1 MSHIVLTLEPQTTVV
16 QMLLGLI
23 NLGSSSAFLAFV
35 SVGVI
40 SLAVS
45 YGIPIAISLFHR
57 RRDVNGA
64 RWTMGSTVGW
74 VVNIIALLWIIFEMV
89 LFSMPTVLPV
99 TEVSMNYAI
108 VVFFGFMAISAAWY
122 AIHARKGKPTIPRRQ
137 HALISFGFAN
147 TPFPSLQGT
156 AGVRWAR
163 RYLKYSAYSEQ
174 PWDLLPSTK
183 RCLPLARF
191 PCHHMASSVWYHA
204 CKTL

>member
-1 MSHIVLTLEPQTTVV
+1 MRQVVLTLEPQTTVV

-74 VVNIIALLWIIFEMV
+74 IVNIIALLWIVFEMI

-108 VVFFGFMAISAAWY
+108 VVFFGFMAMSATWY
-122 AIHARKGKPTIPRRQ
+122 AIHARKGESPISMPPT
-137 HALISFGFAN
+137 
-147 TPFPSLQGT
+147 SLQSHVLTSRSLVYKGPPESD
-156 AGVRWAR
+156 GLV
-163 RYLKYSAYSEQ
+163 
-174 PWDLLPSTK
+174 
-183 RCLPLARF
+183 
-191 PCHHMASSVWYHA
+191 AS
-204 CKTL
+204 